1 MFILRIAKFLE
12 NIIITCLQCMT
23 VDFSSYAFN
32 RLFSIYIKIQLGSE
46 AEKAQTKSIEWH
58 V

>member
-12 NIIITCLQCMT
+12 NIIRTCLQCMT

-46 AEKAQTKSIEWH
+46 AEKAQTKSIE
-58 V
+58 